1 MPSKNPPITGAAQS
15 VFNERVREML
25 KGRPEATAP
34 PANAER
40 KNFRTSKPKAE
51 AQEPEIDGVEESSAE
66 PEKAEIDGV
75 EEEGE
80 N

>member
-15 VFNERVREML
+15 VLNERVREML
-25 KGRPEATAP
+25 KGRPEPAAP

-51 AQEPEIDGVEESSAE
+51 AEEPETDGVEDSSPEAE
-66 PEKAEIDGV
+66 KPENDGA
-75 EEEGE
+75 EGE
-80 N
+80 GED

>member
-15 VFNERVREML
+15 VPNERVREMF
-25 KGRPEATAP
+25 KGRPEPAAP

-51 AQEPEIDGVEESSAE
+51 VEEPEIDAVKESSAE
-66 PEKAEIDGV
+66 PEKPEIDAE
-75 EEEGE
+75 EEEGD

>member
-15 VFNERVREML
+15 VSNEHVREMF
-25 KGRPEATAP
+25 KGRPEPAAP

-51 AQEPEIDGVEESSAE
+51 QPEIDGVEESSAE
-66 PEKAEIDGV
+66 PEKPEIDGE